1 MEKKLS
7 ELEGGEF
14 TAEALSEIVSSEDVD
29 PDDLLPVW
37 DSKGQTSVRR
47 GSSSVAMPSGP
58 EQLRLRLTVMCNAI
72 RVLKLTS
79 DTNKGCGCR
88 VLQDAQRVPPR

>member
-37 DSKGQTSVRR
+37 DTCSKGQTSVRR
-47 GSSSVAMPSGP
+47 GSSSVAVAMPSGP

-72 RVLKLTS
+72 RVLKL
-79 DTNKGCGCR
+79 KHI
-88 VLQDAQRVPPR
+88 QRHE